1 MYQYSCNGFLFHPI
15 HSIYLTPYQ
24 MTLISPTTH
33 LHSICYPCC
42 CRGGIKKAKGKL
54 IHLILSTPCGRVW
67 HECFLIHCV
76 WLTRN
81 RGLLWM
87 TLFPFAHY
95 CHQPPT
101 HCDSYTKGWAWQLV
115 FYSGTP
121 FVSVYPAIF
130 IHPLIVG
137 FYGYLLSHGSITSVS
152 RMTWDTNRY
161 RICFMPCDGIFI
173 IIFIECIL
181 TFVYICLW

>member
-1 MYQYSCNGFLFHPI
+1 MIIISSSTKRWLLYQNSCNGFLFLPILSIWPHIKWLLSHP
-15 HSIYLTPYQ
+15 L
-24 MTLISPTTH
+24 H

-42 CRGGIKKAKGKL
+42 SHGGIKKAKGKL
-54 IHLILSTPCGRVW
+54 IHLILSTPCGRVVW

-87 TLFPFAHY
+87 TLFPFAH

-101 HCDSYTKGWAWQLV
+101 HCDSYTKGWAWQLL

-121 FVSVYPAIF
+121 FCQR
-130 IHPLIVG
+130 
-137 FYGYLLSHGSITSVS
+137 VS
-152 RMTWDTNRY
+152 RNIYPSTDCWLLWVFIKPRINHFRVGWHGTLIEIAFAFCHMTG
-161 RICFMPCDGIFI
+161 F
-173 IIFIECIL
+173 L
-181 TFVYICLW
+181 